1 MDKKTIFTKKI
12 AQYITNEMQICIDD
26 LTKKILNDVPDSA
39 DFFNRLFEY
48 MISLKVPYEYENTV
62 MSYNN
67 DENRSHINKMLYNF
81 LEDNDLNEDSDEHF
95 IFDNIRHAFINF
107 KKGGI
112 LNMYQYREAEGWYP
126 KVIINS
132 FLGDKEDINT
142 LNFPVQIYRGTSL
155 DEFNSKNFGQ
165 SWSISKKIAEEFAF
179 IHYRSQPNYQDSM
192 RVILSTTVDKKDI
205 FYYVEN
211 GIEEEVIIDSKKLED
226 VHIID
231 QKLMS

>member
-1 MDKKTIFTKKI
+1 M
-12 AQYITNEMQICIDD
+12 
-26 LTKKILNDVPDSA
+26 
-39 DFFNRLFEY
+39 
-48 MISLKVPYEYENTV
+48 
-62 MSYNN
+62 
-67 DENRSHINKMLYNF
+67 
-81 LEDNDLNEDSDEHF
+81 
-95 IFDNIRHAFINF
+95 
-107 KKGGI
+107 
-112 LNMYQYREAEGWYP
+112 WYP

-155 DEFNSKNFGQ
+155 DEFNSKNLGQ

-179 IHYRSQPNYQDSM
+179 IHYKSQPDYQDSM

-211 GIEEEVIIDSKKLED
+211 GREEEVIIDSKKLED
-226 VHIID
+226 VYIID